1 MNKPVV
7 INYRQ
12 QLKVNI
18 HIVLLMTMVWV
29 KYIIQFSVGAMAW
42 YYLSD

>member
-7 INYRQ
+7 INYGQ
-12 QLKVNI
+12 YLKGNI
-18 HIVLLMTMVWV
+18 HIVLLMKVVWV
-29 KYIIQFSVGAMAW
+29 KYIQFPVGAMAW

>member
-7 INYRQ
+7 INYKQ
-12 QLKVNI
+12 YLKGSTHN
-18 HIVLLMTMVWV
+18 VLLMTMVWV
-29 KYIIQFSVGAMAW
+29 RYIQFSVGAMAG